1 MPGNGPK
8 AMPEHRRGAVTPQ
21 GRPSNS
27 LKRHRTFLDG
37 LYGTGEDIT
46 RRSSREK
53 IPDK

>member
-27 LKRHRTFLDG
+27 P
-37 LYGTGEDIT
+37 YGSLVFALRCVE
-46 RRSSREK
+46 
-53 IPDK
+53 PPL